1 MPETTETIVA
11 NANKDAL
18 KSAYTQA
25 LTDLQA
31 MIDDASMTNAE
42 AVANIKTLA
51 TIQKKLLK
59 FMERQI
65 NG

>member
-1 MPETTETIVA
+1 MAQITLTTDTERA
-11 NANKDAL
+11 AL
-18 KSAYTQA
+18 KTAYTQA
-25 LTDLQA
+25 LVDLQA
-31 MIDDASMTNAE
+31 MIDDTSMTNAE
-42 AVANIKTLA
+42 AVANIKKLA